1 MFTAKVSVLQG
12 GNPRDGGYNM
22 PLRGQKGTL
31 FEGGVRSS
39 AFIWKADLPAAIRG
53 TTYRG
58 LMHVTDVRL

>member
-1 MFTAKVSVLQG
+1 
-12 GNPRDGGYNM
+12 M

-39 AFIWKADLPAAIRG
+39 AFIWKADLPAAVRG